1 MVIIRASLSFAL
13 RTALVLILAVLC
25 LSAVFLLD
33 LSCPESPDPEKDKQY
48 RVPLVPYLPCM
59 AMLLNY
65 LMIGQ
70 LSTTG
75 VFSILAYIGAVLILY
90 IIISFRSKNI
100 ELFGSGMLAPNRRVY
115 EHVLNEED
123 DGIGI
128 SRGNSEEAEATKL

>member
-1 MVIIRASLSFAL
+1 MVVSRASLSFAL
-13 RTALVLILAVLC
+13 RTALVIILAVFC
-25 LSAVFLLD
+25 LSAVLLLD
-33 LSCPESPDPEKDKQY
+33 LSCPEGADPEKDKQY

-100 ELFGSGMLAPNRRVY
+100 EFGSGMPAPNRRVY

-128 SRGNSEEAEATKL
+128 SKGNTEEAEATKL